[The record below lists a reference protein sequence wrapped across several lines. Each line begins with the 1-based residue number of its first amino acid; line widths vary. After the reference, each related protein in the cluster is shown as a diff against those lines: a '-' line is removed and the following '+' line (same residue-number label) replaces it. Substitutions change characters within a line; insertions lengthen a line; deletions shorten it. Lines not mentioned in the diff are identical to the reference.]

1 MPDIPQ
7 QPTSTSEQHPT
18 QPSIPK
24 QTLRLIPLE
33 DTVVFPSMGIT
44 LTVEVGEDERVVLVP
59 RHENEFLEVGTIAE
73 VGERLRLPGGGHAV
87 AISGQHRALIGAA
100 QTGPEGELRV
110 EVDERPD
117 DSPVDGKTRNLE
129 REYRAIVEEILE
141 LRGDDG
147 RIAAFL
153 RAIAEPGALADSAG
167 YSPQLT
173 YEQKVELLRTLD
185 VTERLE
191 LAVKLQRESLAELQV
206 RKRIREDV
214 QEGAENQ
221 QREYFLRKQMESIR
235 KELGEDEG
243 SVAEEYRSKIEA
255 AEMPEEVQEQ
265 ALKELGRL
273 ERMGEQTGES
283 SMIRTYLDWLISVP
297 WNKRSDE
304 RLDPVEARA
313 VLDADHAGLEDVKDR
328 ITEYLAVRKLRAD
341 RGIEADPKSG
351 AILTLIGPPGTGK
364 TSIGESIA
372 RATGREF
379 VRMSLG
385 GVRDEAEIRG
395 HRRTYIGAL
404 PGRLVRAL
412 RDAGTMNPV
421 ILLDEVDK
429 VGADWRG
436 DPSSA
441 LLEVLDPAQNHSF
454 RDHYLDVE
462 LDLSQVMFLATA
474 NVADTIPGPLLDRM
488 ETIRFDGYTSEEKLA
503 IAKGYLWPRQ
513 RDRNGLREDEVE
525 ISDEI
530 LRTIISEYT
539 REAGVRSLER
549 ELGTVLRK
557 TATKIASAQS
567 TQSETTT
574 KAAAE
579 PSGDG
584 AGGVDGGAVPEA
596 KATSEAEATPEVES
610 TTKAKSSKAKAKSK
624 SKKTPV
630 KIDLE
635 VVRDALGRQKVFQES
650 AARTATPGVA
660 TGLAVTGAG
669 GDVLFVEATAM
680 KAGDSAPGNGLVLT
694 GQLGDVMKESA
705 RIALSYV
712 RGHAEELGIPESAFE
727 GKEFHVHVPAGAI
740 PKDGPSA
747 GVTMVTALASLLSGR
762 PVKHTVGMT
771 GEVTLQGRVLPIGG
785 FKQKALA
792 AHAAGLTDV
801 ILPER
806 NRGDLD
812 DIPEEVREQMAFHPV
827 MTVQEV
833 LDVALEPA
841 VEPARDVAHA

>member
-1 MPDIPQ
+1 MAPSSPASETT
-7 QPTSTSEQHPT
+7 PTT
-18 QPSIPK
+18 PSVPK
-24 QTLRLIPLE
+24 QRLRLIPLD
-33 DTVVFPSMGIT
+33 DTVVFPNMGIT
-44 LTVEVGEDERVVLVP
+44 LTVDVGEDERVVLVP

-73 VGERLRLPGGGHAV
+73 VSEKIRLPGGGRAV
-87 AISGQHRALIGAA
+87 SLSGEHRALIGAA
-100 QTGPEGELRV
+100 QTGPGGELRV

-117 DSPVDGKTRNLE
+117 DVPHDKRTRELE
-129 REYRAIVEEILE
+129 REYRATVEEILE

-153 RAIAEPGALADSAG
+153 RAIAEPGALADSSG
-167 YSPQLT
+167 YSPNIS
-173 YEQKVELLRTLD
+173 YEHKVELLRTLD
-185 VTERLE
+185 VADRLE

-206 RKRIREDV
+206 RRRIREDV
-214 QEGAENQ
+214 QEGAEKQ

-235 KELGEDEG
+235 KELGDDDA
-243 SVAEEYRSKIEA
+243 SVAEEYRTKIEDA
-255 AEMPEEVQEQ
+255 DMPEPVKEQ
-265 ALKELGRL
+265 ALKELARL

-283 SMIRTYLDWLISVP
+283 SMIRTYLDWLIAVP
-297 WNKRSDE
+297 WGKRSE
-304 RLDPVEARA
+304 EHLDPVAARA

-328 ITEYLAVRKLRAD
+328 ITEYLAVRKLRQD

-436 DPSSA
+436 DPSAA

-488 ETIRFDGYTSEEKLA
+488 EVIRFDGYTTEEKLA

-525 ISDEI
+525 TSDEL

-539 REAGVRSLER
+539 REAGVRNLER

-567 TQSETTT
+567 VEE
-574 KAAAE
+574 AAAKA
-579 PSGDG
+579 DG
-584 AGGVDGGAVPEA
+584 EA
-596 KATSEAEATPEVES
+596 KADSEGKANGEV
-610 TTKAKSSKAKAKSK
+610 KPAKAARA
-624 SKKTPV
+624 KKRKPV

-635 VVRDALGRQKVFQES
+635 VVRDALGRQKFFQES

-660 TGLAVTGAG
+660 TGLAVTGTG

-680 KAGDSAPGNGLVLT
+680 KGGGSGGNGLVLT

-712 RGHAEELGIPESAFE
+712 RGHAEELGIDESAFE
-727 GKEFHVHVPAGAI
+727 NREFHVHVPAGAI

-812 DIPEEVREQMAFHPV
+812 DIPEEVREQMTFHPV

-833 LDVALEPA
+833 LDRAL
-841 VEPARDVAHA
+841 EPARDVAHLS